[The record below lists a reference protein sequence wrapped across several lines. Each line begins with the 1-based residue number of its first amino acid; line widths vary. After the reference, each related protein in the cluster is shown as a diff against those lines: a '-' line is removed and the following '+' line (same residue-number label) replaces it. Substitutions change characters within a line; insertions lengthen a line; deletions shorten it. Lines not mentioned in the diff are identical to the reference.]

1 MSEDASS
8 PAEDIGH
15 PVADERAAPPFI
27 SFKTF
32 LGLLERME
40 KPGPPRRVDRSIL
53 VGMSGSSQSQVMSS
67 LRSLG
72 LTDDNDTVTPLLTR
86 LVQDREGRP
95 KLLGDLLRERF
106 PTLVALGEQSATH
119 GELVEEVRRLGRS
132 GDGGRKAIAFFLS
145 AATYAGLKLSPHFT
159 PPRVVTTRPAG
170 SRRRP
175 GAKGRGRGSKPATGQ
190 GADGGQAPA
199 ASGDDMTR
207 VYFDLLVDKARR
219 ADKPDSDLLD
229 RIERVLGIENQQ
241 VRKDHAEEDKAGTET
256 NQD

>member
-1 MSEDASS
+1 MSEDTGS

-15 PVADERAAPPFI
+15 PADERAAPPFI
-27 SFKTF
+27 SFKTL
-32 LGLLERME
+32 LGLFQRME
-40 KPGPPRRVDRSIL
+40 KPGVPRRIDRSIL

-72 LTDDNDTVTPLLTR
+72 LTDDDDNVTPLLTR

-95 KLLGDLLRERF
+95 KLIGDLLRERF

-132 GDGGRKAIAFFLS
+132 GDSGRKAIAFFLS
-145 AATYAGLKLSPHFT
+145 AAAYAGLKLSPHFT
-159 PPRVVTTRPAG
+159 PPRVVTTRPTG

-175 GAKGRGRGSKPATGQ
+175 GTKGRGRGAKPAAGQ
-190 GADGGQAPA
+190 GSDDGQTPA

-207 VYFDLLVDKARR
+207 IYFDLLVDKARQ
-219 ADKPDSDLLD
+219 AETPDPELLN

-241 VRKDHAEEDKAGTET
+241 ARKDHAEEDKAETET
-256 NQD
+256 QQN